1 MEDSDDDEEFLPQPH
16 YGKNKESRNLDH
28 LINTMQADTCNPC
41 SFNIFPFQIAKKSRS
56 CQLCNYEMQRPTWK
70 GVVVC
75 SNHGVRLCTN
85 VVPPCQAS
93 LPTLNKLD
101 GSKVTDYSWTCP
113 TEGSCWTKFHEF
125 YEPKGLFTKK
135 ALNLNEGKIKFGGFV
150 YTSELY
156 QKKYAA
162 LGIEIKTKEGRT
174 EGMGR
179 INPKQHMGKEK

>member
-150 YTSELY
+150 YTSKLY
-156 QKKYAA
+156 QKKC
-162 LGIEIKTKEGRT
+162 RS
-174 EGMGR
+174 R
-179 INPKQHMGKEK
+179 N